1 MAAGYPRSHPWV
13 PVSLT
18 LPEMVRPGGVLQDQS
33 GTPGRFFYQPRSNKR
48 SESPDS
54 VSRALCFCRRA
65 LAALRAI
72 LAGIGVIGS
81 GALHIRP
88 ATAFLSLLVGKL
100 RHTLCNI
107 LVAALRTD
115 IVPILNQALL
125 CDWANAAVSG
135 NSTPLRSNT
144 R

>member
-1 MAAGYPRSHPWV
+1 MSYKTNRAHRAAFFIS
-13 PVSLT
+13 PVAT
-18 LPEMVRPGGVLQDQS
+18 
-33 GTPGRFFYQPRSNKR
+33 
-48 SESPDS
+48 SEA
-54 VSRALCFCRRA
+54 RARILLVGLFVFGCRA

-81 GALHIRP
+81 RALRIRP

-135 NSTPLRSNT
+135 NSTPLRSNA